1 MRCPIGFTV
10 YFHEKTQDR
19 AAWTAD
25 MDRLQFMGATAVRA
39 GLTPGI
45 VSEVHLAH
53 VEWCLQDAQARG
65 LRVLLTT
72 AQLANATDASVPM
85 DTKYQQAVDYV
96 AMLAQRLAGYVTWWQ
111 VLNEHDVMSWDTYM
125 YLGEAWTN
133 EKGMFRRE
141 GMTDEYLA
149 TVETVI
155 SRCRDAIHAVRP
167 DLPVGTAL
175 SGESVNSGN
184 ETYQWRPF
192 HRIVQSVDFIGINGY
207 PFDNPV
213 NYEQM
218 PARLRRTSHW
228 ATDLFGRN
236 VPVILTEIGLPTLD
250 GEDPEERREW
260 IARQV
265 DYGTR
270 SADVAGLFI
279 YQLVDNANIT
289 GAEATFGMYTADGT
303 LKPGARAVRAMI
315 RSINNTLA

>member
-1 MRCPIGFTV
+1 MRCPIGFTT
-10 YFHEKTQDR
+10 YFYEKTQDR

-45 VSEVHLAH
+45 VAEKNLAH
-53 VEWCLQDAQARG
+53 VEWCLQDAARRG
-65 LRVLLTT
+65 LKVLLTT
-72 AQLANATDASVPM
+72 AQLANSTDDSVPM
-85 DTKYQQAVDYV
+85 ETKYQQAVDYV
-96 AMLAQRLAGYVTWWQ
+96 AMLAQRLAQYVTWWQ
-111 VLNEHDVMSWDTYM
+111 VLNEHDVMSWDTYQ
-125 YLGEAWTN
+125 YLGAAWTN
-133 EKGMFRRE
+133 ERGMFRRE
-141 GMTDEYLA
+141 GMTDEYLE
-149 TVETVI
+149 TVEEVL

-192 HRIVQSVDFIGINGY
+192 HRIVQSVDFVGINGY

-228 ATDLFGRN
+228 MSDLVDRR

-250 GEDPEERREW
+250 GEDVEERREW
-260 IARQV
+260 IAHQV

-270 SADVAGLFI
+270 SADVAGLFV
-279 YQLVDNANIT
+279 YQLVDNGSAT
-289 GAEATFGMYTADGT
+289 GPEATFGMYTTAGS

-315 RSINNTLA
+315 RSFTGGL